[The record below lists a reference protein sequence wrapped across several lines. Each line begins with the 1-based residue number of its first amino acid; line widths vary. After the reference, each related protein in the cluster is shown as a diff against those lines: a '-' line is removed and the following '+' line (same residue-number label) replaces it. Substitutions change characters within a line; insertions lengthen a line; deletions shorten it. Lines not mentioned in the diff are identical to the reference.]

1 VRVLQILPG
10 VELIRVYLLSVS
22 IQQYT
27 IIKYILFI
35 VDVGSGPPEA
45 QNVGKRGSKMGPK
58 KRGPGPPGRGVLH
71 FSSRGYRNPVHIFEK
86 IAVFSKNVPI

>member
-35 VDVGSGPPEA
+35 VDVGSGPP
-45 QNVGKRGSKMGPK
+45 GGPKCRKKRVENGSKKEGT
-58 KRGPGPPGRGVLH
+58 RTAR
-71 FSSRGYRNPVHIFEK
+71 
-86 IAVFSKNVPI
+86 